1 MKGQVVDKV
10 DRQIIDL
17 LREDGRRSNVEIARA
32 LGISEGT
39 VRKRIDRLILNGDLK
54 VVGVAEPSVV
64 GYETRA
70 LIFLKV
76 GLAQMAS
83 VGEALC
89 GMPEVM
95 SVYHVAGEHDIVV
108 EAAFES
114 DKHLTSFLTER
125 LASLSG
131 VLDCKTAHV
140 LRILKHNYEWALPQ
154 PPPPTILIVDDDPD
168 FLEVTRLVLEKDG
181 YRTLIA
187 QNGDAALELMEAN
200 PPDLVILDIMMD
212 GILDGWDASWRIRA
226 NPHLRHTPI
235 LVVSSITASDY
246 MGMFPT
252 DEDNLIDNF
261 LSKPVDPQKLLSEVK
276 RLLARG

>member
-1 MKGQVVDKV
+1 MDKV
-10 DRQIIDL
+10 DRQIMDL

-39 VRKRIDRLILNGDLK
+39 VRKRIDRLLLNGDLK
-54 VVGVAEPSVV
+54 VVGVVNPAVI

-70 LIFLKV
+70 LISLKV
-76 GLAQMAS
+76 ELPQVTSIAKL
-83 VGEALC
+83 LC
-89 GMPEVM
+89 AMPEVM
-95 SVYHVAGEHDIVV
+95 SVYHVAGEHDLVL

-114 DKHLTSFLTER
+114 DEHLTSFLTER
-125 LASLSG
+125 LASLPG
-131 VLDCKTAHV
+131 VVDSKTSHV
-140 LRILKHNYEWALPQ
+140 LRVLKHSYEWALPQ

-168 FLEVTRLVLEKDG
+168 FVEVTRLVLEREG
-181 YRTLIA
+181 YRALTA
-187 QNGDAALELMEAN
+187 QNGDSALEVMETN

-226 NPHLRHTPI
+226 NPQLRHTPI
-235 LVVSSITASDY
+235 LVVSSITASEY

-252 DEDNLIDNF
+252 DDDNLIDNF